1 MRCKLLRTA
10 LCITLKHGFWQGPF
24 AALFQQ
30 GMEEDIARHA
40 AWSLAGELSWLGR
53 GDACGWFPGLTA
65 CVCGTRCCLMSL
77 RSEDEDSNLEE
88 APSGGLLALALGASP
103 PPHSALEWP
112 AGDEPF
118 SRGSSFAALQAEEA
132 RAGPVMSGAH
142 GTALV
147 RVHAAA
153 CLPRLAACRRPH
165 AAAHRAAQD
174 IHCLRVHLWCT
185 FHALYFALCERS
197 TRYLFQIVAPCLA
210 PCLVPCSAC
219 M

>member
-1 MRCKLLRTA
+1 MELGWGALLAWPRRCLWVVPGPHRMCVRDPLLSDEPA
-10 LCITLKHGFWQGPF
+10 
-24 AALFQQ
+24 
-30 GMEEDIARHA
+30 
-40 AWSLAGELSWLGR
+40 
-53 GDACGWFPGLTA
+53 
-65 CVCGTRCCLMSL
+65 
-77 RSEDEDSNLEE
+77 SEDSDSDLEE